1 MERVIRIIQ
10 QDRLRL
16 AAIDALYSLNLP
28 DGYLAAGF
36 VRNAVWD
43 YLHSKSEPTE
53 LNDVDVI
60 YFDAQEA
67 EPDKYRDY
75 ELSLSKLVPS
85 LNWQV
90 RNQAL
95 MHIRNDDAP
104 YKSSLNAMS
113 YWPEK
118 ETAVGIR
125 KLSNGRLDCISAF
138 GFDSLFNLELTHNN
152 KRSLSVFEERVKSKG
167 WLGTWPSLNIV
178 Y

>member
-1 MERVIRIIQ
+1 MNRVIHIIQ
-10 QDRLRL
+10 QDALRL
-16 AAIDALYSLNLP
+16 SAIDALYSLNLP
-28 DGYLAAGF
+28 DSYLAAGF

-43 YLHSKSEPTE
+43 YLHNKPEPTK

-60 YFDAQEA
+60 YFDAQET

-75 ELSLSKLVPS
+75 ELSLSRLVPN

-90 RNQAL
+90 KNQAL
-95 MHIRNDDAP
+95 MHIRNSDAP
-104 YKSSLNAMS
+104 YKSSLDAMS

-125 KLSNGRLDCISAF
+125 KLSTGRLDCASAF

-152 KRSLSVFEERVKSKG
+152 RRSLSIFEERVKSKA
-167 WLGTWPSLNIV
+167 WLDTWPRLRVIS
-178 Y
+178 